1 MSAGRAQLCT
11 LCIELHKKSIFDT
24 TLYLGIA
31 SSAFGVDL
39 VRNRGASDSPRAW
52 GYMTMVKRLGRSRAK
67 SSLEI
72 QALVVKNFAKK
83 TIVLKIIQ

>member
-1 MSAGRAQLCT
+1 MYIMYRASK
-11 LCIELHKKSIFDT
+11 ESIFDI
-24 TLYLGIA
+24 TLHLGIA
-31 SSAFGVDL
+31 SSPFGVDL
-39 VRNRGASDSPRAW
+39 VRNCGASDSRAW

-72 QALVVKNFAKK
+72 QALVVKNFAEK